1 MVEILQDLPN
11 GYGSGRLLPL
21 LDSAANFFAKG
32 DAITRVFGARYTG
45 AEAGATGTGEAGDFC
60 GVPSFEEIATGG
72 LSFDSEAD
80 GAEGAFVFASSAN
93 SFLMFSPFL
102 PRIQS
107 TPSTGAAS
115 PV

>member
-1 MVEILQDLPN
+1 M
-11 GYGSGRLLPL
+11 
-21 LDSAANFFAKG
+21 SASFFAKG

-45 AEAGATGTGEAGDFC
+45 AEAGATGPGEAGDFC
-60 GVPSFEEIATGG
+60 GVTSFEEVATGG
-72 LSFDSEAD
+72 LSFDSAAGSSEA
-80 GAEGAFVFASSAN
+80 AFAFASSAN

-102 PRIQS
+102 PKIQS